1 MTNYNYTREEAEK
14 ILKERFNIEHFKDS
28 QWEGIKHILHGER
41 VLMIQPTG
49 FGKSLCFQFPA
60 TVFDGLTLVISPLI
74 ALMKDQVKNLKK
86 KGISAEFLNTSI
98 KDKSEKQRILQDAIH
113 NKIKMLYIAPERMD
127 NDEWQE
133 AFSNMTISFVV
144 IDEAHCISSWGHV
157 FRPSYRRLVNFL
169 PESCPVLAVTATANR
184 KTQEDIESQIGHNVI
199 TIRGDLTRKNIAL
212 QVSTV
217 TDDNQVFLSLAQYLQ
232 TAPGSGIVY
241 AGSKMRTEI
250 FSDWLNFVGI
260 PAINFYGTMDS
271 EDKNAVLE
279 DLMQNKWKAIVST
292 SALGMGIDKPDVAF
306 VVHTQIPE
314 SPIHYYQE
322 VGRAGRDGSDS
333 QALLIYNTDLTP
345 DGIPEGMSMSY
356 SFVQD
361 ARPELYKYEAVIE
374 SLKENKRSTQKS
386 LGIDTNI
393 KQKSMK
399 TIVED
404 LVDQG
409 IVRCVREKELVE
421 TKLLSLPSCNDDF
434 NKAKSLT
441 SEQMATIKSCL
452 IGGRMSVFNL
462 CREAKVPQ
470 KVLIGLAEEGCLTME
485 IERKEQVKQ
494 FLEYIPD
501 APSLSTVDFTS
512 QKRDAMED
520 LKQMEAYVTTKEPRM
535 GFLCHYLDS
544 YENKCHQNCDNTILS
559 KFAKFEYHS
568 DSILEAKLKKFQENT
583 FPTITVRNP
592 PKCLLPGV
600 AAGYYGKSE
609 IGARIRASKYCNI
622 EPGEDYPDFDDYLV
636 EQTVKA
642 FKSKYEVDENTFILF
657 VPPTIHR
664 NLVKNFATKVAKVL
678 GCDIND
684 AIIKTKKTD
693 EQKKWVNTDRKVNEI
708 KDAFDYVGSNDLGC
722 KRIILIDDICDSGA
736 TIAEIAKMLGKK
748 GAQEVIPLVIAKT
761 VGGDKL

>member
-86 KGISAEFLNTSI
+86 KGIGAEFLNTSI
-98 KDKSEKQRILQDAIH
+98 EDESEKQRILQDAID

-133 AFSNMTISFVV
+133 ALTKMTISFVV

-157 FRPSYRRLVNFL
+157 FRPSYRRLVRLVNLL
-169 PESCPVLAVTATANR
+169 PKSCPVLAVTATANS
-184 KTQEDIESQIGHNVI
+184 KTQKDIESQIGRNVI

-241 AGSKMRTEI
+241 AGSTIRTEI

-260 PAINFYGTMDS
+260 PAINFYGRMDS
-271 EDKNAVLE
+271 EKKNAVLE

-322 VGRAGRDGSDS
+322 VGRAGRDGNAS

-356 SFVQD
+356 SFVQN
-361 ARPELYKYEAVIE
+361 ARPELFKYEAVIE
-374 SLKENKRSTQKS
+374 SLKNERSTQKS
-386 LGIDTNI
+386 LENALDINPN
-393 KQKSMK
+393 SMK

-409 IVRCVREKELVE
+409 IVRCVREKEIVE
-421 TKLLSLPSCNDDF
+421 TKLLSLPSRNDDF
-434 NKAKSLT
+434 NKTKSLT

-462 CREAKVPQ
+462 CKEAKVPQ
-470 KVLIGLAEEGCLTME
+470 KVLISLAEEGCLTME
-485 IERKEQVKQ
+485 IEQKEQVKH
-494 FLEYIPD
+494 FLEYIPG
-501 APSLSTVDFTS
+501 APSLSSVDFTS

-520 LKQMEAYVTTKEPRM
+520 LNQMEAYVTTKEPRM

-544 YENKCHQNCDNTILS
+544 YENKCHQNCDNTTLS
-559 KFAKFEYHS
+559 KFEYHS
-568 DSILEAKLKKFQENT
+568 DSFLEAKLKEFQENT
-583 FPTITVRNP
+583 FPTITVGNP
-592 PKCLLPGV
+592 PKCLLPGI
-600 AAGYYGKSE
+600 AAGYYGMSN

-657 VPPTIHR
+657 VPPTKHR
-664 NLVKNFATKVAKVL
+664 NLVKNFATKVADVL
-678 GCDIND
+678 RCPIHD
-684 AIIKTKKTD
+684 AIIKIKITD
-693 EQKKWVNTDRKVNEI
+693 EQKKWETTAKKKEAI
-708 KDAFDYVGSNDLGC
+708 KGAFDYVGSNDLGC

-736 TIAEIAKMLGKK
+736 TIAEIARMLGKK